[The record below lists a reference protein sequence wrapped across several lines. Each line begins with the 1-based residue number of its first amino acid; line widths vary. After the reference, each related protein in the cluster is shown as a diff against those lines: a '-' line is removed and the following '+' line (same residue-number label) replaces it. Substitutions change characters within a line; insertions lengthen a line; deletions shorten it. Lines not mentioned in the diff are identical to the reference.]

1 MAVLP
6 DVDRITV
13 WTKLMRDLSDIRESI
28 AVTKTDLR
36 AAINAVDDWCDT
48 NAASFNTAI
57 PQPARAQLTASQK
70 ALLLAYVALRRAGR

>member
-6 DVDRITV
+6 DADRITV